1 MSVNRYRPHV
11 MILPEDDANR
21 QLANGFVS
29 HACVA
34 LRSVQVLPSAGG
46 WARVRDEFRE
56 VHAAEMQRNTMRL
69 MVLLVDFD
77 EKVSR
82 LDEVKVA
89 IPDSLANRVF
99 IIGVWSIP
107 EHLRKHGLPA
117 KEEFAQSLARECYE
131 NRRELWKHELLQ
143 HNARELE
150 RMTLACRPILFSP
163 M

>member
-1 MSVNRYRPHV
+1 

-29 HACVA
+29 HAFIA
-34 LRSVQVLPSAGG
+34 PRSVQVLPSAGG

-56 VHAAEMQRNTMRL
+56 VHAAEMEQNQLRW

-77 EKVSR
+77 EKASR
-82 LDEVKVA
+82 LNEVKIA
-89 IPDSLANRVF
+89 IPDSLADRVF
-99 IIGVWSIP
+99 IIGVWTVP

-117 KEEFAQSLARECYE
+117 KEEFAQSLANECYE
-131 NRRELWKHELLQ
+131 NRRELWKHDLLQ
-143 HNARELE
+143 HNAGELE
-150 RMTLACRPILFSP
+150 RMTLALRPILFPP